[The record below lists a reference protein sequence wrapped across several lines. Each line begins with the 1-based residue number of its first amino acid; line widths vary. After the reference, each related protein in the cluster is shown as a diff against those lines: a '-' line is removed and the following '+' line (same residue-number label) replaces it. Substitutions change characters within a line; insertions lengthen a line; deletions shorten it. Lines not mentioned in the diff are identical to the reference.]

1 MVMYDGL
8 VGRWRGKLVV
18 GQSRG
23 VGGGGLL
30 LRRRVWCEWFRFCKV
45 VGVIKE
51 SNSSASAR
59 WSLGSG
65 GLGDCH
71 NLGSDPCRL
80 VHISLV
86 RSDPDVVFP
95 EYRVSVE
102 SRGDIWAEPPGWRW
116 TVRNRRWRRGR
127 PSRVGQ
133 VGEGRREEGKR
144 RDGGDVAREEVV
156 GAWWIVGKA

>member
-1 MVMYDGL
+1 MVVRRSGG
-8 VGRWRGKLVV
+8 V
-18 GQSRG
+18 G
-23 VGGGGLL
+23 VGGLK
-30 LRRRVWCEWFRFCKV
+30 LRRKVWCEWVWLCWV
-45 VGVIKE
+45 VGYIEVAGT
-51 SNSSASAR
+51 SASAR
-59 WSLGSG
+59 RSLGSR

-86 RSDPDVVFP
+86 RGDPGVVFS

-102 SRGDIWAEPPGWRW
+102 SRGDIWAEPPGWQW
-116 TVRNRRWRRGR
+116 TVRSRGWRGGG

-144 RDGGDVAREEVV
+144 RDGGDVAREEVA
-156 GAWWIVGKA
+156 GTRRIVGKA